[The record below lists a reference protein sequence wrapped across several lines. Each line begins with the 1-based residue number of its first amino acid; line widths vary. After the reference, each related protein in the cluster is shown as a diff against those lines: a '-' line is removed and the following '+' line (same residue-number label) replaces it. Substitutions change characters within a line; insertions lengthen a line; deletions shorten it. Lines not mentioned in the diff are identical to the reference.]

1 MAWEKLEKALDNE
14 ISKYPNAQKVLTF
27 LRTDNQVNYFLSMS
41 NCVTVTRMGYNDHG
55 KTHARIA
62 ALNAMRA
69 LKLLNEKKIIPNL
82 VSEFKTAEFGDSLEI
97 VLFSAFLH
105 DIGNSIIRQNHEVWG
120 MVLVRELLN
129 RFYEGKDELSERKKL
144 MIMEGIL
151 CHMGQFVPSSIES
164 KIIALAD
171 GCDMESGRARIPYS
185 KGKKDIHSL
194 SALGV
199 TKLRLKPGKKK
210 PIKVDILLNSSSGVF
225 QIEEVLIK
233 KIKGVQFED
242 YVEISAFI
250 ESRNET
256 IKYLVD

>member
-27 LRTDNQVNYFLSMS
+27 LRTDNQVDYFLSMS

-55 KTHARIA
+55 KIHARIA

-69 LKLLNEKKIIPNL
+69 LKLLNEKNIIPNL

-151 CHMGQFVPSSIES
+151 CHMGQFVP
-164 KIIALAD
+164 
-171 GCDMESGRARIPYS
+171 
-185 KGKKDIHSL
+185 
-194 SALGV
+194 
-199 TKLRLKPGKKK
+199 
-210 PIKVDILLNSSSGVF
+210 
-225 QIEEVLIK
+225 
-233 KIKGVQFED
+233 
-242 YVEISAFI
+242 
-250 ESRNET
+250 
-256 IKYLVD
+256 